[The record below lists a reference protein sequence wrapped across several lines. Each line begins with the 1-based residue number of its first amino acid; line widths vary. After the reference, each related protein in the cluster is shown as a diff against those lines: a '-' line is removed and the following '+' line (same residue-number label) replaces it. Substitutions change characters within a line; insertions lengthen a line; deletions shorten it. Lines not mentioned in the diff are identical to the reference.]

1 MREVTFYARL
11 GYERVDNDHTYPIS
25 VTFPDVPGANSCGE
39 SREDAI
45 EMAKDA
51 LECWFSDGDEPV
63 PPASR
68 LDELEQRADCA
79 LNEEYDEY
87 KFEFVPIT
95 IELP

>member
-11 GYERVDNDHTYPIS
+11 GYERADENTFPIS
-25 VTFPDVPGANSCGE
+25 ITFPDVPGACSCANTKE
-39 SREDAI
+39 HAI

-51 LECWFSDGDEPV
+51 LDCWFSGGDEPV

-68 LDELEQRADCA
+68 LDELERRADCA